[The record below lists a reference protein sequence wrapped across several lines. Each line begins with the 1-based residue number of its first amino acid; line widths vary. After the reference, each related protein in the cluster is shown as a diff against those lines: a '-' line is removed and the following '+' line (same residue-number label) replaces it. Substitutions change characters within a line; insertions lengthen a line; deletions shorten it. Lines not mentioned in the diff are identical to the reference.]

1 MKLMHLGKGRLNQL
15 SSDRIFVGAA
25 IVIATLL
32 AQLTLSLMQTDPI
45 ARPVPLLLGV
55 DIIFYLGVVL
65 IADGYIRKQGKASIL
80 MSLGSIIT
88 GVLGILLY
96 VAIQPVFLD
105 FVWPHT
111 IALHFYLFNSVWIVS
126 FGLLIQA
133 LQRHRA
139 KESKQ

>member
-1 MKLMHLGKGRLNQL
+1 MKLMHLGKGQLNQL

-45 ARPVPLLLGV
+45 ANPVPLLLGV

>member
-1 MKLMHLGKGRLNQL
+1 MKLMHLGKGQLNQL

-45 ARPVPLLLGV
+45 ANPVPLLLGV
-55 DIIFYLGVVL
+55 DIICYLGVIL

-96 VAIQPVFLD
+96 VATQPVFLD

-111 IALHFYLFNSVWIVS
+111 IALHFYLSNSLWIGS
-126 FGLLIQA
+126 FGLLIQV